1 MSKASHGA
9 ADTSQKVGGGG
20 HERDL
25 SDFVCAIL
33 PRVHSIAPDAG
44 ADVFILEDPYVS
56 DLLATS
62 VSELGLPVLDTPMA
76 RERLTGNATELILG
90 DAEFAAAASRPGAR
104 LYSNSENAI
113 GWIAEHL
120 DHTDLPRRIG
130 LFKDKIA
137 FRRLAAD
144 LYPGY
149 RFFGMTLS
157 EMRTFDP
164 TRLRAPFI
172 IKPAVGFFS
181 MGVHVVESA
190 QAWPGVVAQIERE
203 VETFAAVYP
212 EQVLGLDRFVA
223 EEIIEGEEFAVD
235 AYFDA
240 DGRPVLVDVLAHL
253 FASADDVSDRVYYTS
268 AETVERLAPPAMEF
282 LAEVG
287 RRAGL
292 TDFPVHAELRID
304 VTDHV
309 APIEI
314 NPMRFGGW
322 CATDL
327 AHFAYGVNPYRCYLR
342 GESPDW
348 KHIAEQTAGR
358 TTALIVS
365 DLPST
370 VDLPAIESVDYKR
383 FASRFSSVIE
393 LRPTDFNRYPVFAF
407 TFVDVPSDD
416 LSELHAVLGADL
428 REYLRMR

>member
-1 MSKASHGA
+1 M
-9 ADTSQKVGGGG
+9 
-20 HERDL
+20 
-25 SDFVCAIL
+25 
-33 PRVHSIAPDAG
+33 
-44 ADVFILEDPYVS
+44 FILEDPYVS
-56 DLLATS
+56 DLLAVT
-62 VSELGLPVLDTPMA
+62 VNDLGLPVLDTPVA
-76 RERLTGNATELILG
+76 RARLTGDAASLIMD
-90 DAEFAAAASRPGAR
+90 DAAFAAKASQPGAR

-120 DHTDLPRRIG
+120 GDTDLPRRIG
-130 LFKDKIA
+130 LFKDKVV
-137 FRRLAAD
+137 FRQLVAD
-144 LYPGY
+144 LYPEY

-157 EMRTFDP
+157 ELRTFDP

-190 QAWPGVVAQIERE
+190 QTWPAVVAQIERE
-203 VETFAAVYP
+203 VKTFAAIYP

-223 EEIIEGEEFAVD
+223 EEIIPGEEFAVD

-253 FASADDVSDRVYYTS
+253 FASANDVSDRVYYTS
-268 AETVERLAPPAMEF
+268 AETIERLGPPAMEF

-292 TDFPVHAELRID
+292 ADFPMHAELRID
-304 VTDHV
+304 SSGRV

-327 AHFAYGVNPYRCYLR
+327 ADFAYGVNPYRCYLR

-348 KHIAEQTAGR
+348 RHIAEETTGR

-365 DLPST
+365 DLPSS
-370 VDLPAIESVDYKR
+370 VDLSAIESVDYER
-383 FASRFSSVIE
+383 FASRFSNVLE

-407 TFVDVPSDD
+407 TFVEVRSED